1 MIEPARKYSAGDSYR
16 YGFNG
21 KENDNEVKG
30 EGNQQDYGMR
40 IYDPRLGK
48 FLSVDPL
55 IKSYPWYTPYQFA
68 GNKPIWCIDLDG
80 LEDIPVNGGSY
91 WSVEKLKQVAM
102 NDDFYKRRAASG
114 ETVVLNLTYVAIANN
129 DFNKRQTHTTQ
140 IMLNQGAVGS
150 NISAVNLSGTYF
162 EDGRVGAWGMPEW
175 TMTFSPN
182 IGTVQPPAPPA
193 VVQPQNPPNPPIN
206 GGNGGNPNAPGNGP
220 VIAPINQQRVRNQ
233 NFRRNINFNP
243 GLPTFATPGDAGM
256 VNQVARNAPNQVTV
270 NPPVTTVTQNPATAT
285 SPATRTTT
293 TTTTTVRVRSTVTVN
308 LMTTNPATL
317 TFAGTNSRALLIA
330 RYRTIR
336 QQLISQGVPARNIR
350 MGTLTFDVPTAQM
363 GGNVNQ
369 TNFNVRTTT
378 TTTTNGRSVT
388 Q

>member
-1 MIEPARKYSAGDSYR
+1 MAMLGRNFSSEKYR

-21 KENDNEVKG
+21 KEKDNKDGVI
-30 EGNQQDYGMR
+30 QYDYGFR
-40 IYDPRLGK
+40 IYDPRLVRFK
-48 FLSVDPL
+48 SVDPL
-55 IKSYPWYTPYQFA
+55 SGKYPYYTPYQFA

-102 NDDFYKRRAASG
+102 NDDFYKRKSALG
-114 ETVVLNLTYVAIANN
+114 ETILLNLTYVAIAN
-129 DFNKRQTHTTQ
+129 DDYNKRQTHTSQ
-140 IMLNQGAVGS
+140 IVLNQGGVGS

-175 TMTFSPN
+175 TMGYSPN
-182 IGTVQPPAPPA
+182 IGTVQPPPPPPP

-206 GGNGGNPNAPGNGP
+206 GGNGVNPNVPGNGP

-233 NFRRNINFNP
+233 NFQRNINFNP
-243 GLPTFATPGDAGM
+243 GLPTFATPNDAAM

-270 NPPVTTVTQNPATAT
+270 NPPVTTVTNNPATAT
-285 SPATRTTT
+285 SAATTTTT
-293 TTTTTVRVRSTVTVN
+293 TTTTTVQVRSVVTVS
-308 LMTTNPATL
+308 LMTTNAANL
-317 TFAGTNSRALLIA
+317 QFAGTNGRALLIA

-336 QQLISQGVPARNIR
+336 QQLISQGVPAGNIR
-350 MGTLTFDVPTAQM
+350 MGSLQFNVPTAQM

-369 TNFNVRTTT
+369 TNFNVRTTRT
-378 TTTTNGRSVT
+378 RTTNGTSVT